1 MVGLLGVY
9 PLLVDTIFITVES
22 LGPLLFQL
30 DELQASPQFDLEIT
44 KFFIF
49 FELVEDGEDW
59 SVVVFDHFADD
70 DPVVVG
76 NFYICQL
83 VRRHLS
89 RMVKS

>member
-1 MVGLLGVY
+1 MDAIFIAVQSLI
-9 PLLVDTIFITVES
+9 PLLLQF
-22 LGPLLFQL
+22 
-30 DELQASPQFDLEIT
+30 DELHASPQFDLELT

-49 FELVEDGEDW
+49 FELVEDGEDGY
-59 SVVVFDHFADD
+59 VTIFDHFADD

-76 NFYICQL
+76 NFYIHPP